1 MVKTLVRDHLGLID
15 LREVSLYA
23 CSNLQLFLCRQNVD
37 LFKDKAWHQMCILW
51 STKTA
56 AWSIYI
62 DGKRDAYGTYNDF
75 LGRRLGT
82 LEIVNSKSR
91 NKMLMTQVNLWDRV
105 LNNQEIEAFS
115 KSCNNGIGSLLSWA
129 DLYDVAKKSR
139 YIKPSSCQAN
149 PEALSTTVT
158 PPPTTVT
165 TTQAVTTKPP
175 AQGKRGFGLNYG
187 MRRQAKGYDTNE
199 MTFIQMPVK

>member
-1 MVKTLVRDHLGLID
+1 MD
-15 LREVSLYA
+15 LL
-23 CSNLQLFLCRQNVD
+23 
-37 LFKDKAWHQMCILW
+37 KDKAWHQVCILW

-62 DGKRDAYGTYNDF
+62 DGKRDTYGTYNDF

-82 LEIVNSKSR
+82 LEIIRSR
-91 NKMLMTQVNLWDRV
+91 SVNKMLMTQFNLWNRV

-129 DLYDVAKKSR
+129 DLYDVTKISR
-139 YIKPSSCQAN
+139 YIKPSSCQAT
-149 PEALSTTVT
+149 PQAISTTVT

-165 TTQAVTTKPP
+165 TTQAVTTKAP
-175 AQGKRGFGLNYG
+175 AKGKRGFSSKNG
-187 MRRQAKGYDTNE
+187 M
-199 MTFIQMPVK
+199 

>member
-1 MVKTLVRDHLGLID
+1 
-15 LREVSLYA
+15 
-23 CSNLQLFLCRQNVD
+23 
-37 LFKDKAWHQMCILW
+37 
-51 STKTA
+51 
-56 AWSIYI
+56 
-62 DGKRDAYGTYNDF
+62 
-75 LGRRLGT
+75 
-82 LEIVNSKSR
+82 
-91 NKMLMTQVNLWDRV
+91 MTQVNLWDRV

-139 YIKPSSCQAN
+139 YIKPSSCQAT

-175 AQGKRGFGLNYG
+175 AQGKRRGFGLNYG

>member
-1 MVKTLVRDHLGLID
+1 MVIY
-15 LREVSLYA
+15 LRELLLPFYFV
-23 CSNLQLFLCRQNVD
+23 CRRNVD
-37 LFKDKAWHQMCILW
+37 SFKDKAWHQVCILW

-62 DGKRDAYGTYNDF
+62 DGKRNTYGTYNDF

-82 LEIVNSKSR
+82 LEIVKSTSR

-105 LNNQEIEAFS
+105 LDNQEIESMS

-129 DLYDVAKKSR
+129 DLYDVDKISR
-139 YIKPSSCQAN
+139 YIKPSSCQAT
-149 PEALSTTVT
+149 PEAVSTTVT

-165 TTQAVTTKPP
+165 TTQAVTTTAP
-175 AQGKRGFGLNYG
+175 AQGKRGLHSNKWMF
-187 MRRQAKGYDTNE
+187 REAKG
-199 MTFIQMPVK
+199 